1 MSTNKILLKFA
12 KKGINLSPEA
22 YTKVINAENPIDF
35 ASSLIVKLKSDKFT
49 SKDLISV
56 SGEIVDEITGNHIT
70 EKENQETLIEK
81 QSKPK
86 TEQTPEKPIEKQNKP
101 KTEQTPQV
109 EKTPIKPIKN
119 QNKPKTEQTPQVE
132 KPVSMENL
140 KKDSDVKQKHVNE
153 AILEASETVKDEKIK
168 FKRNLEK
175 SNVEYD
181 FEIIQDTSK
190 KSYTSGELENLISY
204 FKSRYEKLYNIL
216 SKRPELRKP
225 IKVADID
232 DSQDSLSMILMVKE
246 IRSSKNGHKIVD
258 FEDDTGS
265 ISVLFSNNN
274 DELFAEAEKLVR
286 DEVIGVIANKSD
298 DNNFAFGQQ
307 IINPGVLRVPEKEMD
322 FGIVFLSDVHI
333 GSLTFLEDAFTRFID
348 WINCDYGTEE
358 QRRVAEDV
366 KYLIIGGDIVDGIGV
381 YPNQEKELAI
391 KDITEQYNEAAR
403 FLGNVRSDIKI
414 IIAPGNHD
422 ASRVA
427 EPQPAVPEEYAK
439 ALYELD
445 NVEFISN
452 PGVVSLDGINVLIY
466 HGRSF
471 DDLVMAVKEFTHE
484 RNDLLMEELLQ
495 KRHLAPIYGERTP
508 LASELEDYL
517 VIDEVPDVFHTG
529 HVHINTYRRF
539 KGIHMINSGTFQTQ
553 TEFQKIYNIEPTPA
567 EVPVLHKGKYKHF
580 KFLWWGF
587 LMKKNID
594 EIIKISNEIYDKGL
608 VSGKAGNIS
617 VRFKGEIGDII
628 AITPTLKSLSKLNEE
643 DIVLVDLDGNVL
655 TKGKPSSEV
664 NMHLEIYK
672 KRPDVNGIVHTHSPY
687 ATGFAHS
694 SKKIK
699 RYEGFGEI
707 KTPYLAEI
715 DYEKPGSDELAKS
728 ASEGLGSEDV
738 LVLKK
743 HGVICVSDNLKEA
756 ELLAVFVEEIA
767 KSQFITLM
775 LNSVEDRI

>member
-22 YTKVINAENPIDF
+22 YNKVINAENPIDF

-49 SKDLISV
+49 SKDLVSV
-56 SGEIVDEITGNHIT
+56 SGEIVDEITGNPIT
-70 EKENQETLIEK
+70 EKDNQETLIEN
-81 QSKPK
+81 QTKPK
-86 TEQTPEKPIEKQNKP
+86 TKQTPEKPIEK
-101 KTEQTPQV
+101 QTPQV
-109 EKTPIKPIKN
+109 EKTPIKPIEN
-119 QNKPKTEQTPQVE
+119 QSKPKTKQTPQVEKTPIKPIEKQTPQVE

-422 ASRVA
+422 AS
-427 EPQPAVPEEYAK
+427 AK

-580 KFLWWGF
+580 KFL
-587 LMKKNID
+587 
-594 EIIKISNEIYDKGL
+594 
-608 VSGKAGNIS
+608 
-617 VRFKGEIGDII
+617 
-628 AITPTLKSLSKLNEE
+628 
-643 DIVLVDLDGNVL
+643 
-655 TKGKPSSEV
+655 
-664 NMHLEIYK
+664 
-672 KRPDVNGIVHTHSPY
+672 
-687 ATGFAHS
+687 
-694 SKKIK
+694 
-699 RYEGFGEI
+699 
-707 KTPYLAEI
+707 
-715 DYEKPGSDELAKS
+715 
-728 ASEGLGSEDV
+728 
-738 LVLKK
+738 
-743 HGVICVSDNLKEA
+743 
-756 ELLAVFVEEIA
+756 
-767 KSQFITLM
+767 
-775 LNSVEDRI
+775 

>member
-12 KKGINLSPEA
+12 KKGINLSPKA
-22 YTKVINAENPIDF
+22 YNKVINAENPTDF

-49 SKDLISV
+49 SKDLVSV
-56 SGEIVDEITGNHIT
+56 SKETIDELLGDSTKT
-70 EKENQETLIEK
+70 EKENQDTLTEEKPPAKDENVESEK
-81 QSKPK
+81 QK
-86 TEQTPEKPIEKQNKP
+86 TPPEEDKPIPEVKK
-101 KTEQTPQV
+101 ETP
-109 EKTPIKPIKN
+109 
-119 QNKPKTEQTPQVE
+119 
-132 KPVSMENL
+132 SMEDF
-140 KKDSDVKQKHVNE
+140 KKDSDVKEKHVNE
-153 AILEASETVKDEKIK
+153 IILEASETVKDEKIQ

-175 SNVEYD
+175 TNVKYD
-181 FEIIQDTSK
+181 FKIIQDTSK
-190 KSYTSGELENLISY
+190 KSYTSGEIENLISY

-216 SKRPELRKP
+216 SKRPELRNS

-246 IRSSKNGHKIVD
+246 IRSSKNGHKIVE

-265 ISVLFSNNN
+265 ISVLFSQKNE
-274 DELFAEAEKLVR
+274 ELFAEAEKLVR
-286 DEVIGVIANKSD
+286 DEVVGIIANKSSD
-298 DNNFAFGQQ
+298 SRFAFGQQ
-307 IINPGVLRVPEKEMD
+307 IINPGVLRIPEKEMD

-333 GSLTFLEDAFTRFID
+333 GSLTFLEDAFKRFID

-366 KYLIIGGDIVDGIGV
+366 KYLVIGGDIVDGIGV

-391 KDITEQYNEAAR
+391 KDITEQYNEAAK
-403 FLGNVRSDIKI
+403 FLGNIRSDIKI

-471 DDLVMAVKEFTHE
+471 DDLVMAVKDFTHE
-484 RNDLLMEELLQ
+484 RNDLLMKELLQ

-517 VIDEVPDVFHTG
+517 VIEEIPDVFHTG
-529 HVHINTYRRF
+529 HVHINTYKRY
-539 KGIHMINSGTFQTQ
+539 KGIHLINSGTFQTQ

-580 KFLWWGF
+580 KFIWRGY
-587 LMKKNID
+587 LMEKNIA
-594 EIIKISNEIYDKGL
+594 EIIEVSTEIYEKGL
-608 VSGKAGNIS
+608 VSGKSGNIS
-617 VRFKGEIGDII
+617 ARFKGENGDII
-628 AITPTLKSLSKLNEE
+628 AITPTLRSLSELSEE
-643 DIVLVDLDGNVL
+643 DIVLVDLDGNTL
-655 TKGKPSSEV
+655 TKGKPSSEL
-664 NMHLEIYK
+664 NMHMEIYK
-672 KRPDVNGIVHTHSPY
+672 KRPDVNAIVHTHSPY

-699 RYEGFGEI
+699 RYEGFKNI
-707 KTPYLAEI
+707 KDPFLFQIEY
-715 DYEKPGSDELAKS
+715 YKPGSLELAKN
-728 ASEGLGSEDV
+728 ASEGIGDDDV
-738 LVLKK
+738 LILKN
-743 HGVICVSDNLKEA
+743 HGVVCVGDCLKEA
-756 ELLAVFVEEIA
+756 GLLAVFVEETA
-767 KSQFITLM
+767 KTQFVKYM
-775 LNSVEDRI
+775 LNSVEDIV